1 MVAAVDSVLE
11 RLSAAGVRQVAVT
24 WDNHAGETL
33 VKVVPLRHLPE
44 AIAKGVG
51 FSPVS
56 DAFRSE
62 CVIDGAPSPGPSGWR
77 PPASG

>member
-44 AIAKGVG
+44 AIGV
-51 FSPVS
+51 SAS
-56 DAFRSE
+56 HRSRMPF
-62 CVIDGAPSPGPSGWR
+62 APMV
-77 PPASG
+77 